1 MSLFHSKLPT
11 GCFWL
16 TGQPH
21 KLYPSGY
28 IRHMSYLFFLLLT
41 IKEFFVS
48 YCQLVIIATPS
59 YVPRLAMRYILFSV
73 KSLQII
79 LVYF

>member
-1 MSLFHSKLPT
+1 
-11 GCFWL
+11 
-16 TGQPH
+16 
-21 KLYPSGY
+21 
-28 IRHMSYLFFLLLT
+28 MSYLFFLLLT